1 MSERKSNKSGR
12 TRDHIATVAA
22 ALFERDGYQGV
33 TMEQIAAAAGV
44 ARGTLY
50 NHFPLKDAVL
60 AHWMHARLARELAP
74 LMQEALSRDRFVS
87 RVATLLDASAQWWEQ
102 HRQYAAPYIRY
113 RFDEVREG
121 QAGQDASDMIDAYA
135 ALISQAQQTGELR
148 SDMSAERLARYLHY
162 LYLCAVMEWLED
174 GQSALADG
182 FAQMLEFFLQGAE
195 AR

>member
-1 MSERKSNKSGR
+1 MSELKSNKSSR